1 MSNPVEMRQPVETP
15 GVGGLGRLLA
25 STGVSIAGQGMVLAA
40 VPLLAASLTR
50 NPVGVSLTVAAGYA
64 AWLAVGLPA
73 GALVD
78 RWPRRRTMVLADVAR
93 AMLLAGLAIA
103 VALDVASL
111 LMLVLVVFAIGVA
124 SCFFDPA
131 AQAAIPQVVGREPG
145 VLARANSR
153 LWSLDLVG
161 RSLIG
166 PPLGAALFALATV
179 LPFASNA
186 LTFVVS
192 ALLLAGLGGVDRAE
206 GRSAAPAGVR
216 AAMREGVRFLWRHR
230 ELRALTLGMA
240 SFNLTY
246 NIAFAPLVLFAQD
259 RLHLGDRGFGLLLAM
274 IAIGGL
280 LGAWLAPRIQRRL
293 TSPRAYAFGLL
304 VQGIAWGAMWMWPNR
319 WLAGAALVL
328 IGLSSMTVTVIG
340 ASARQSLTPDDL
352 LGRVSAGTRTL
363 GLGSAGVG
371 ALLGG
376 LVGNAAGLGAPLLMS
391 FACALAASAYF
402 VSPRRLA
409 QR

>member
-50 NPVGVSLTVAAGYA
+50 NPMGVSLTVAAGYA

-78 RWPRRRTMVLADVAR
+78 RWPRRRTMVLADVVR
-93 AMLLAGLAIA
+93 AGLLAGLAIA
-103 VALDVASL
+103 VALGVASL
-111 LMLVLVVFAIGVA
+111 WMLVLVVFAIGVA

-131 AQAAIPQVVGREPG
+131 AQAAIPHVVGRESSA
-145 VLARANSR
+145 LARANSR

-166 PPLGAALFALATV
+166 PPLGAALFALAMV
-179 LPFASNA
+179 LPFAGNA

-192 ALLLAGLGGVDRAE
+192 ALLLAGLGGIDRAE
-206 GRSAAPAGVR
+206 ARSAVPAGVR
-216 AAMREGVRFLWRHR
+216 ASMREGVRFLWGHR

-259 RLHLGDRGFGLLLAM
+259 RLHLGDRGFGLLIAM
-274 IAIGGL
+274 IAVGGL
-280 LGAWLAPRIQRRL
+280 LGAWLAPRIQRRM
-293 TSPRAYAFGLL
+293 TSTHAYAFGLL
-304 VQGIAWGAMWMWPNR
+304 AQGIAWGAMWLWPNR

-328 IGLSSMTVTVIG
+328 IGLASMTVTVIG
-340 ASARQSLTPDDL
+340 ASARQVLTPDDL

-371 ALLGG
+371 ALFGG
-376 LVGNAAGLGAPLLMS
+376 LVGSVAGLAAPLLL
-391 FACALAASAYF
+391 ALGCALATATYF
-402 VSPRRLA
+402 VSVRTGK
-409 QR
+409 

>member
-50 NPVGVSLTVAAGYA
+50 SPVGVSLTVAAGYA
-64 AWLAVGLPA
+64 AWLAIGLPA

-78 RWPRRRTMVLADVAR
+78 RWPRRRTMVLADLAR
-93 AMLLAGLAIA
+93 ALLLAGLAVA

-111 LMLVLVVFAIGVA
+111 WMLVVVVFAVGVA

-131 AQAAIPQVVGREPG
+131 AQASIPQVVGREPSS
-145 VLARANSR
+145 LARANSR
-153 LWSLDLVG
+153 LWALDLVG

-166 PPLGAALFALATV
+166 PPLGAALFGLAMV
-179 LPFASNA
+179 LPFAGNA
-186 LTFVVS
+186 LTFLLS
-192 ALLLAGLGGVDRAE
+192 ALLLAGLGGIDRS
-206 GRSAAPAGVR
+206 GSRSAVTPGVR
-216 AAMREGVRFLWRHR
+216 DSMRDGVRFLWRHR
-230 ELRALTLGMA
+230 ELRTLTLGMA

-246 NIAFAPLVLFAQD
+246 NIAFAPLVLFAQE
-259 RLHLGDRGFGLLLAM
+259 RLHLGDRAFGVLLAM

-280 LGAWLAPRIQRRL
+280 LGAWLAPRIQRHL
-293 TSPRAYAFGLL
+293 TTSTAYAFGLL
-304 VQGIAWGAMWMWPNR
+304 AQGTAWGAMWTWPNR
-319 WLAGAALVL
+319 WLAGVALAVV
-328 IGLSSMTVTVIG
+328 GLASMTVTVIG

-376 LVGNAAGLGAPLLMS
+376 LAGGVAGPDAPLIV
-391 FACALAASAYF
+391 ALLCGLLTSLYF
-402 VSPRRLA
+402 GGTRLV
-409 QR
+409 R